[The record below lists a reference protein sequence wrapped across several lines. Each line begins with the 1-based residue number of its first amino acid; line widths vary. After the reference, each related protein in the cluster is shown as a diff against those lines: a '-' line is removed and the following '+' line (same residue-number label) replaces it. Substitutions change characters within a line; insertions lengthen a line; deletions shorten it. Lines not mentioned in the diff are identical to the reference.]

1 MPKVEIHPQ
10 GVFVEVEQGTLV
22 SEALA
27 KAGIQ
32 ILLPCGGQGRCGR
45 CKVVVEKGDV
55 RRRSVSRLSPTELE
69 QGYALACQTLIESD
83 VVVFVPPQEE
93 LIKHKLP
100 SEKAVAERITLP
112 FPCDWQS
119 NPFVRAFYLDI
130 EPPSLA
136 DNTTDFERLKREL
149 TRQHNVTELIA
160 DLPVLRN
167 LAQTLRKADWKVTA
181 ILEMHN
187 WARKGPPR
195 LIDVRPGDV
204 TDRIFGVAVDIGT
217 TSNVVYL
224 VDLSTAQVVDT
235 AAEYNK
241 QISCGEDI
249 ISRIVYAKRPG
260 GLEHLQRLV
269 IQTINELI
277 EQLCQRNGI
286 EPEDIYFMTAAG
298 NTTMIHLFLGLWPE
312 PIRLEPYIPT
322 VRHPLPVKASELGLR
337 INPEATVDCLP
348 SVGSYVGADITA
360 GVLSSRTFETEKLT
374 LFMDIGTNG
383 EMVLGNFDWL
393 ISCACSAGPAF
404 EGSGVKSGMRATVGA
419 IEEVWINGNTYEPTY
434 RTIGDAPPEG
444 LCGSGII
451 SLLAEMFITGVMD
464 KGGRINRSLNTP
476 RVRVGDHGP
485 EYVVAWKEETRHK
498 EEDIVITEVDISNLL
513 RAKAAIYAGFRTLA
527 RAVGVQIADVEQV
540 LIGGAF
546 GKYLNIEKAIQI
558 GLLPDM
564 PWDRFKFLGNTSALG
579 AYISLVCPEM
589 REKVVEIA
597 EKMTYLELSADNTF
611 TEEFTSALF
620 FPHTD
625 IEAFPSVKKIL
636 EGRGVR

>member
-1 MPKVEIHPQ
+1 MLKVHIKPQ
-10 GVFVEVEQGTLV
+10 DITVEVEKGTV
-22 SEALA
+22 ISEALEI
-27 KAGIQ
+27 AGVKL
-32 ILLPCGGQGRCGR
+32 LLPCGGQGRCGR
-45 CKVVVEKGDV
+45 CKVVVEKGEV
-55 RRRSVSRLSPTELE
+55 RHRSVARLSPAELK

-83 VVVFVPPQEE
+83 VIVFVPPQEE
-93 LIKHKLP
+93 LIKHRLP
-100 SEKAVAERITLP
+100 TERVVERIALP
-112 FPCDWQS
+112 FPCDTGS
-119 NPFVRAFYLDI
+119 NPYIKAFYLEI
-130 EPPSLA
+130 TPPSLA

-149 TRQHNVTELIA
+149 SIQYHVQALSA
-160 DLPVLRN
+160 DLPTLKK
-167 LAQTLRKADWKVTA
+167 LARTLREADWKVTA
-181 ILEMHN
+181 VVEMHN
-187 WARKGPPR
+187 WARKEPPR
-195 LIDVRPGDV
+195 LIDIKPGN
-204 TDRIFGVAVDIGT
+204 TTGRLYGIAVDIGT
-217 TSNVVYL
+217 TSVVVYL
-224 VDLSTAQVVDT
+224 VDLNTAQVVDI

-249 ISRIVYAKRPG
+249 ISRIVYARKPG

-269 IQTINELI
+269 VQTINELI
-277 EQLCQRNGI
+277 AQICQRQNI
-286 EPEDIYFMTAAG
+286 SPDEIYMMTAAG

-322 VRHPLPVKASELGLR
+322 IRHPLPVKASEIGVD

-348 SVGSYVGADITA
+348 GVGSYVGADITA
-360 GVLSSRTFETEKLT
+360 GVLSSGTFSTDKLT

-404 EGSGVKSGMRATVGA
+404 EGAGVESGMRATAGA
-419 IEEVWINGNTYEPTY
+419 IEEVWINAKNYEATW
-434 RTIGDAPPEG
+434 RTIGDLPPEG

-464 KGGRINRSLNTP
+464 KSGRINLSLPTK
-476 RVRVGDHGP
+476 RVRIGPHGP

-498 EEDIVITEVDISNLL
+498 EKDIVITEVDISNLL

-546 GKYLNIEKAIQI
+546 GKYLNVEKAIQI

-579 AYISLVCPEM
+579 AYICLVCPDM
-589 REKVVEIA
+589 RKKVVEIA

-625 IEAFPSVKKIL
+625 LDAFPSVKRLLKSF
-636 EGRGVR
+636 RAS